1 MKIRLFFNIK
11 FNKNISFT
19 KYLPNFLTSR
29 APKIINHK
37 IQEISE
43 IKQGS
48 FWKTTKYNRN
58 YKLINWLN
66 KYIKSNKDKTTIL
79 EIGASSGISIFPG
92 LREKK
97 KIRKYILTDL
107 NVRYYYKN
115 FYNWKMLF
123 QNKEDIIPFMA
134 FDKLIIIYSD
144 YKSLNVI
151 LTLFS
156 FIIRILLSIVTFNK
170 KKIAIHLL
178 DKKIFHY
185 QKKYSLIIEEYNI
198 LLAWQSSKVNLIL
211 AVNVLNASY
220 FSKDQMNSI
229 LINIFNTLQT
239 NGLVIVAG
247 NRKSESIS
255 VFKKSK
261 KRFILIHNKGGL
273 QDSHYQ
279 FINFKK

>member
-97 KIRKYILTDL
+97 KL
-107 NVRYYYKN
+107 
-115 FYNWKMLF
+115 
-123 QNKEDIIPFMA
+123 E
-134 FDKLIIIYSD
+134 
-144 YKSLNVI
+144 
-151 LTLFS
+151 
-156 FIIRILLSIVTFNK
+156 
-170 KKIAIHLL
+170 
-178 DKKIFHY
+178 
-185 QKKYSLIIEEYNI
+185 NI
-198 LLAWQSSKVNLIL
+198 S
-211 AVNVLNASY
+211 
-220 FSKDQMNSI
+220 
-229 LINIFNTLQT
+229 
-239 NGLVIVAG
+239 
-247 NRKSESIS
+247 
-255 VFKKSK
+255 
-261 KRFILIHNKGGL
+261 
-273 QDSHYQ
+273 
-279 FINFKK
+279 